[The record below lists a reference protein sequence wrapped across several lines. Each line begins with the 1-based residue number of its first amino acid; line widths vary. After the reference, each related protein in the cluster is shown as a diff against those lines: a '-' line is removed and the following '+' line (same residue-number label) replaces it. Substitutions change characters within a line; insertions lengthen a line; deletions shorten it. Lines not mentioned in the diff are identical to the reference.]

1 MEKLS
6 DHFRTIIFLIEC
18 IVRFSFDFKKAA
30 CYTDNGVEKLT
41 LL

>member
-6 DHFRTIIFLIEC
+6 EYFRTIIFFNEC